1 MQEPEHRIYSVSV
14 ASVYQHYVAKAEKKI
29 VQNQKLMKLY
39 VGLLGIAKMNSKQN
53 LYVTQ
58 ALNHSFK
65 KRLK

>member
-14 ASVYQHYVAKAEKKI
+14 ASVYPHYVAKAEKKI

-39 VGLLGIAKMNSKQN
+39 VGLLGIAKKNSKQN
-53 LYVTQ
+53 LYVIQ